1 MDLARPKRWP
11 RFALLVGL
19 ALAFIGFVALGSWQL
34 ERRTWKLA
42 LIERVEAQLQAAPV
56 EAPGPAGSSSSW
68 DRIGRDDEYRRVR
81 ISGRFRHHLE
91 TCTQAVTV
99 RGPGC
104 WVLTPLETGD
114 GWMLLINRG
123 FVDAAQRDPATR
135 AAGQPDGVVAIDGL
149 LRLSEPRGGFLRRN
163 DPVQGRWYSR
173 DVVAIAAARG
183 LPVDRVAPYFV
194 DAGSS
199 VPGGPIGG
207 LTVVRFRN
215 SHLVYALTWYGL
227 AALSLGGTWL
237 ALRQFVSPLPPGE
250 GRG

>member
-1 MDLARPKRWP
+1 MKRRWP
-11 RFALLVGL
+11 RFALLAGL
-19 ALAFIGFVALGSWQL
+19 ALAFLGFMALGSWQL

-56 EAPGPAGSSSSW
+56 EATSPAAWSS
-68 DRIGRDDEYRRVR
+68 IGRDDEYRRVSV
-81 ISGRFRHHLE
+81 SGRYRHELE

-104 WVLTPLETGD
+104 WVLTPLETVD
-114 GWMLLINRG
+114 GWTVLINRG
-123 FVDAAQRDPATR
+123 FVDPAQRDPATR
-135 AAGQPDGVVAIDGL
+135 AGGQPDGVVAIDGL

-173 DVVAIAAARG
+173 DVPAIAAAHG
-183 LPVDRVAPYFV
+183 LPSERVAPYFI

-207 LTVVRFRN
+207 LTVVRFHN

-227 AALSLGGTWL
+227 AALSLAGAWL
-237 ALRQFVSPLPPGE
+237 VIRPDWFPRRPRGNAESP
-250 GRG
+250 

>member
-1 MDLARPKRWP
+1 MDAAQPRRWR
-11 RFALLVGL
+11 RFALLAGL

-56 EAPGPAGSSSSW
+56 AAPGPTAW
-68 DRIGRDDEYRRVR
+68 DRIGRDDEYRRV
-81 ISGRFRHHLE
+81 SVTGRYRHDLE

-104 WVLTPLETGD
+104 WVLTPLETDD
-114 GWMLLINRG
+114 GWLLLINRG
-123 FVDAAQRDPATR
+123 FVDPAQRDPATR
-135 AAGQPDGVVAIDGL
+135 VEGQPDGIVAIDGL

-163 DPVQGRWYSR
+163 DPAQSRWYSR

-183 LPVDRVAPYFV
+183 LPAERVAPYFV
-194 DAGSS
+194 DARGS

-227 AALSLGGTWL
+227 AALSLAG
-237 ALRQFVSPLPPGE
+237 ALLVIRPDWRRRSNAESL
-250 GRG
+250 

>member
-1 MDLARPKRWP
+1 MATDAARQP
-11 RFALLVGL
+11 RRLLVL
-19 ALAFIGFVALGSWQL
+19 PAVLTAAFAGFVALGSWQL

-56 EAPGPAGSSSSW
+56 AAPGPAAWAG
-68 DRIGRDDEYRRVR
+68 IGRNDEYRRVTV
-81 ISGRFRHHLE
+81 SGRFRHDLE

-104 WVLTPLETGD
+104 WVLTPLETVD
-114 GWMLLINRG
+114 GWTVLINRG
-123 FVDAAQRDPATR
+123 FVDPAQRDPATR
-135 AAGQPDGVVAIDGL
+135 AGGQPDGSVAIDGL

-163 DPVQGRWYSR
+163 DPAQGRWYSR
-173 DVVAIAAARG
+173 DVVAIGAAGG
-183 LPVDRVAPYFV
+183 LAVDRLAPYFV
-194 DAGSS
+194 DASGSAA
-199 VPGGPIGG
+199 GGPIGG

-227 AALSLGGTWL
+227 AALSLGGAGL
-237 ALRQFVSPLPPGE
+237 AFGQLVSPLLPGE